1 MLLIINENAK
11 MEDVKVVNG
20 KIDTGALK
28 KVSRRAKNN
37 NAKLP
42 IKLVAKMY
50 RPTLAIE
57 LNKDTYLTQAEINS
71 NDIYVKKVSTFVYA
85 TNQGYVY
92 NINRRRKNYGKA
104 NAFGYRVIST
114 KNKTTTTM
122 NNLLYNALVQP
133 VGENVVHHKDHDKSN
148 NALSN
153 LALMTRD
160 DNLRERFVNNPSLGK
175 EMFSKISKNYIYD
188 KKSKTLFKNKNTA
201 AKYVNGLVAGVTACL
216 DGRFKTYKGME
227 LIQLTD
233 EEQKQ
238 AENYFIFNKNQKMV
252 NISQISL

>member
-1 MLLIINENAK
+1 MLLILNENAK
-11 MEDVKVVNG
+11 MEDVKMING
-20 KIDTGALK
+20 KIDKGVLK
-28 KVSRRAKNN
+28 KVSRRVKNN

-50 RPTLAIE
+50 KPTLAIE
-57 LNKDTYLTQAEINS
+57 LNKDTYLTQEQITS
-71 NDIYVKKVSTFVYA
+71 NKFYIKKISNYMYA

-92 NINRRRKNYGKA
+92 NINRKRKNYGKA

-122 NNLLYNALVQP
+122 NNLLYNALVEP
-133 VGENVVHHKDHDKSN
+133 VGENVVHHKDHNKSN

-175 EMFSKISKNYIYD
+175 EMFSKICKNYIYD
-188 KKSKTLFKNKNTA
+188 KNTKTLFKNKTTA

-233 EEQKQ
+233 EQQKE
-238 AENYFIFNKNQKMV
+238 AEKHFIFNKNQKMI
-252 NISQISL
+252 NI